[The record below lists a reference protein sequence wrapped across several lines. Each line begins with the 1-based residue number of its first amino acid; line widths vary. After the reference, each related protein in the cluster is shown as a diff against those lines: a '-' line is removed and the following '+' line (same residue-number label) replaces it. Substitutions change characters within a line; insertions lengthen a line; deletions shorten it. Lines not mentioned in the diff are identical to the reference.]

1 MKRQTK
7 SKAEFSTPDMTPM
20 LDIMFIIL
28 IFFMAT
34 ASFSQMSG
42 VEWSNADNSTEKAEQ
57 PVKPLTIVID
67 VHDSIWINERLV
79 DIENLSSRV
88 AEQLKQRDLTQVIL
102 ISNANS
108 SSGVMVQAVEQMK
121 LLGVTPAV
129 VISEN

>member
-1 MKRQTK
+1 MKRHTQ

-42 VEWSNADNSTEKAEQ
+42 VEWSNADKSTTNLEQ
-57 PVKPLTIVID
+57 SVKPLTVVID
-67 VHDSIWINERLV
+67 VHDSIWIDERLV

-88 AEQLKQRDLTQVIL
+88 AEQLKQRDMTEVIL
-102 ISNANS
+102 VSNANA

-129 VISEN
+129 MISEN

>member
-42 VEWSNADNSTEKAEQ
+42 VEWSNADKSTAKAEQ